1 MEYNNLYVFLGGQ
14 MIKIS
19 DAKRIVKRV
28 VLANLAVEKKG
39 VSLTPLLSGRH
50 GIGKSMLVKQVADDL
65 NGILLTVEGGSLK
78 EGEITGLPYQYMD
91 EKGKISFR
99 FLPYYVV
106 ERIQNKEKEIY
117 LENHSEAESDS
128 LKGDIN
134 RYSDNDLT
142 PDQKISLLNEK
153 KIQPV
158 IVFFDE
164 VNRSD
169 PQVYKELMNILLT
182 RTVNGYVFPWWVFF
196 VGAMNPANSSSTYQT
211 NEMDP
216 AQLDRFIKLD
226 VKSNSVDFLNYCKS
240 NNISPII
247 QDYIKGHRND
257 LFSNDNELDD
267 DVTSTP
273 SPRGYDMLD
282 TIIKSVN
289 MTKIFF
295 SEQENTQKV
304 IKNDIKVIAEAKLGK
319 EIGDRFFEYYQQVVS
334 QVDIADFINDD
345 EHLSATYDKITDMT
359 VEQKSKLGL
368 AILNYLADFS
378 STLSGNWSLLVKIE
392 NKIKLFLKA
401 LDRKTKIQFAND
413 FAAST
418 TRKGVS
424 FMSTYHDI
432 NTHLILPI
440 LQESKNLKDTFFE

>member
-1 MEYNNLYVFLGGQ
+1 

-28 VLANLAVEKKG
+28 VLANLAVEKRG
-39 VSLTPLLSGRH
+39 LSLTPLLSGRH

-117 LENHSEAESDS
+117 LKNHSNSDPDS

-134 RYSDNDLT
+134 RYNDNDLK
-142 PDQKISLLNEK
+142 PEEKISLLKEG

-164 VNRSD
+164 INRSD

-182 RTVNGYVFPWWVFF
+182 RSVNGYVFPWWVFF

-226 VKSNSVDFLNYCKS
+226 VKSNSVDFLNYAK
-240 NNISPII
+240 NNEISPII
-247 QDYIKGHRND
+247 QEYIKGHRND
-257 LFSNDNELDD
+257 LFASDDELDD
-267 DVTSTP
+267 DVASTP

-282 TIIKSVN
+282 TILKSVN
-289 MTKIFF
+289 MTKVFF
-295 SEQENTQKV
+295 SDSENNPKTVKSDV
-304 IKNDIKVIAEAKLGK
+304 KVIAEAKLGK
-319 EIGDRFFEYYQQVVS
+319 EVGDRFFEYYQQVVS
-334 QVDIADFINDD
+334 QVSFADFINDD
-345 EHLSATYDKITDMT
+345 EKLSNTFEKINDMT
-359 VEQKSKLGL
+359 IEQKSKLGL
-368 AILNYLADFS
+368 EILNYLSDFS
-378 STLSGNWSLLVKIE
+378 STISGNWSLLVKIE
-392 NKIKLFLKA
+392 NKIKLFLKC

-418 TRKGVS
+418 TRRGQS
-424 FMSTYHDI
+424 FMSIYHDI

-440 LQESKNLKDTFFE
+440 LQESKTLKDTFFE

>member
-1 MEYNNLYVFLGGQ
+1 

-28 VLANLAVEKKG
+28 ILANLAVEKRG
-39 VSLTPLLSGRH
+39 LSLTPLLSGRH
-50 GIGKSMLVKQVADDL
+50 GIGKSMLVKQVADDI
-65 NGILLTVEGGSLK
+65 NGVLLTVEGGSLK

-106 ERIQNKEKEIY
+106 ERIQKKEKEIY
-117 LENHSEAESDS
+117 LTNHSKEESDA

-134 RYSDNDLT
+134 RYSNNDIK
-142 PDQKISLLNEK
+142 PSEKISLLLEK

-164 VNRSD
+164 INRSD

-182 RTVNGYVFPWWVFF
+182 RSVNGYNFPWWVFF

-226 VKSNSVDFLNYCKS
+226 VKSNSVDFLNYAKA
-240 NNISPII
+240 NDISPII

-257 LFSNDNELDD
+257 LFADDDELDD

-282 TIIKSVN
+282 TILKSVSI
-289 MTKIFF
+289 TRPFF
-295 SEQENTQKV
+295 NAQENT
-304 IKNDIKVIAEAKLGK
+304 IKVIRNDLKVISEAKLGK
-319 EIGDRFFEYYQQVVS
+319 EIGDRFFEYYQQVSSAVTF
-334 QVDIADFINDD
+334 ADFINDD
-345 EHLSATYDKITDMT
+345 EKLSNTLDKMIDMSL
-359 VEQKSKLGL
+359 EQKSKLGL
-368 AILNYLADFS
+368 SILNYLSDFS
-378 STLSGNWSLLVKIE
+378 STISGNWGLLVKIE
-392 NKIKLFLKA
+392 SKIKYYLKT

-413 FAAST
+413 FVSST
-418 TRKGVS
+418 TRRGQT
-424 FMSTYHDI
+424 FMSIYHDI
-432 NTHLILPI
+432 YADLVLPI
-440 LQESKNLKDTFFE
+440 MQESKALKDSFFD

>member
-1 MEYNNLYVFLGGQ
+1 

-28 VLANLAVEKKG
+28 ILANLAVEKRG
-39 VSLTPLLSGRH
+39 LSLTPLLSGRH
-50 GIGKSMLVKQVADDL
+50 GIGKSMLVKQVADDI
-65 NGILLTVEGGSLK
+65 NGVLLTVEGGSLK

-106 ERIQNKEKEIY
+106 ERIQKKEKEIY
-117 LENHSEAESDS
+117 LLNHSKEESDA

-134 RYSDNDLT
+134 RYSDNDIK
-142 PDQKISLLNEK
+142 PSEKISLLLEK

-164 VNRSD
+164 INRSD

-182 RTVNGYVFPWWVFF
+182 RSVNGYNFPWWVFF

-226 VKSNSVDFLNYCKS
+226 VKSNSVDFLNYAKA
-240 NNISPII
+240 NDISPVI
-247 QDYIKGHRND
+247 QDFIKGHRND
-257 LFSNDNELDD
+257 LFADDDELDD

-282 TIIKSVN
+282 TILKSVSI
-289 MTKIFF
+289 TRPFF
-295 SEQENTQKV
+295 TAQENALKVVRNDLKV
-304 IKNDIKVIAEAKLGK
+304 ISEAKLGK
-319 EIGDRFFEYYQQVVS
+319 EIGDRFFEYYQQVSSAVTF
-334 QVDIADFINDD
+334 ADFINDD
-345 EHLSATYDKITDMT
+345 EKLDNTLDKIIDMSL
-359 VEQKSKLGL
+359 EQKSKLGL
-368 AILNYLADFS
+368 AILNYLSDFS
-378 STLSGNWSLLVKIE
+378 STISGNWALLVKIE
-392 NKIKLFLKA
+392 SKIKYYLKT

-413 FAAST
+413 FVSST
-418 TRKGVS
+418 TRRGQT
-424 FMSTYHDI
+424 FMSIYHDI
-432 NTHLILPI
+432 YTDLILPS
-440 LQESKNLKDTFFE
+440 LEESKALKDSFFD

>member
-1 MEYNNLYVFLGGQ
+1 

-28 VLANLAVEKKG
+28 ILANLAVEKRG
-39 VSLTPLLSGRH
+39 LSLTPLLSGRH
-50 GIGKSMLVKQVADDL
+50 GIGKSMLVKQVADDI
-65 NGILLTVEGGSLK
+65 NGVLLTVEGGSLK

-106 ERIQNKEKEIY
+106 ERIQKKEKEIY
-117 LENHSEAESDS
+117 LLNHSKEESDA

-134 RYSDNDLT
+134 RYSDNDIK
-142 PDQKISLLNEK
+142 PSEKISLLLEK

-164 VNRSD
+164 INRSD

-182 RTVNGYVFPWWVFF
+182 RSVNGYNFPWWVFF

-226 VKSNSVDFLNYCKS
+226 VKSNSVDFLNYAKA
-240 NNISPII
+240 NDISPVI
-247 QDYIKGHRND
+247 QDFIKGHRND
-257 LFSNDNELDD
+257 LFADDDELDD

-282 TIIKSVN
+282 TILKSVSI
-289 MTKIFF
+289 TRPFF
-295 SEQENTQKV
+295 TAQENALKVVRNDLKV
-304 IKNDIKVIAEAKLGK
+304 ISEAKLGK
-319 EIGDRFFEYYQQVVS
+319 EIGDRFFEYYQQVSSAVTF
-334 QVDIADFINDD
+334 ADFINDD
-345 EHLSATYDKITDMT
+345 E
-359 VEQKSKLGL
+359 KL
-368 AILNYLADFS
+368 D
-378 STLSGNWSLLVKIE
+378 
-392 NKIKLFLKA
+392 
-401 LDRKTKIQFAND
+401 
-413 FAAST
+413 
-418 TRKGVS
+418 
-424 FMSTYHDI
+424 
-432 NTHLILPI
+432 NT
-440 LQESKNLKDTFFE
+440 